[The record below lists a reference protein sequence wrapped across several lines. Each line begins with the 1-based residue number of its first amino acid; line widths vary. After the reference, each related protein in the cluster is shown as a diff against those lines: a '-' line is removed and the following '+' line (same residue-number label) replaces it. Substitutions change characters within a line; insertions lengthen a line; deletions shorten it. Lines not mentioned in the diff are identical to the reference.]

1 MGKLD
6 GKVAIITGGAGGIGA
21 ATARVFLNEGAKV
34 FLVDLNEDDL
44 QSLADALESDNVAWA
59 AADVSK
65 PEDVQR
71 YVGACVDTFG
81 GIDVLFDNAG
91 IEGTV
96 APLTELSVEDFD
108 RVLNVNCRGAW
119 LAIKY
124 AAPKIRERG
133 GGSIIITSSVAGF
146 IGSPGLGAYVTS
158 KHGVIGL
165 MQCAAQELGPQGI
178 RVNTVNPGPVDNRM
192 MRSIE
197 SQAAPDAP
205 EAVKAGFEGQVPLG
219 RYATNDEVARMA
231 LFLASDDSTYCN
243 GSTYVVDGGFLSK

>member
-1 MGKLD
+1 MGKLND
-6 GKVAIITGGAGGIGA
+6 KVAIITGGAGGIGV
-21 ATARVFLNEGAKV
+21 ATARKFLQEGAKV
-34 FLVDLNEDDL
+34 FLVDLDEDTL
-44 QSLADALESDNVAWA
+44 QDVARALESNNVAYA
-59 AADVSK
+59 AADVSN
-65 PEDVQR
+65 PADVQR
-71 YVGACVDTFG
+71 YVNSCIETFG

-91 IEGTV
+91 TEGTL

-124 AAPKIRERG
+124 AAPNMLQRG
-133 GGSIIITSSVAGF
+133 GGSIIVTSSVAGF

-165 MQCAAQELGPQGI
+165 MKCAAQELGPQGI
-178 RVNTVNPGPVDNRM
+178 RVNTINPGPVDNRM

-205 EAVKAGFEGQVPLG
+205 EAVKAGFEGQIPLG
-219 RYATNDEVARMA
+219 RYATNDDVAHMA
-231 LFLASDDSTYCN
+231 VFLASDDSAYCN

>member
-6 GKVAIITGGAGGIGA
+6 GKIAIITGGAGGIGA
-21 ATARVFLNEGAKV
+21 ATARRFLDEGAKV
-34 FLVDLNEDDL
+34 FLVDLKEDDL
-44 QSLADALESDNVAWA
+44 RALAGSLESDDVAWA

-65 PEDVQR
+65 AEDVER
-71 YVGACVDTFG
+71 YVDACVDAFG

-96 APLTELSVEDFD
+96 APLTQLSVEDFD

-119 LAIKY
+119 LGIKY
-124 AAPKIRERG
+124 AAPKILERG
-133 GGSIIITSSVAGF
+133 GGSIMITSSVAGF

-178 RVNTVNPGPVDNRM
+178 RVNTINPGPVENRM

-197 SQAAPDAP
+197 SQASPDSPDA
-205 EAVKAGFEGQVPLG
+205 VKKGFEGQVPLG
-219 RYATNDEVARMA
+219 RYATNEEVASMA
-231 LFLASDDSTYCN
+231 LFLASDDSSYCN
-243 GSTYVVDGGFLSK
+243 GSTYVVDGGFLSA